1 MIAYCDRIKPNAF
14 SDADKAAWLSEAEGL
29 VYTEIFLLMPGE
41 FRPFVLAA
49 SYTAEE
55 LCFPEADLIRLKSP
69 IPDGFSVG
77 GLLKLTVDQTAAASF
92 YAENSSGTAEY
103 KILAISADG
112 CEIRIEAELPDTGRE
127 EDPASW
133 ALDFDGTGVE
143 LAVRPPHDKLY
154 AAYLTA
160 MIDFA
165 NGEYN
170 KYQNSMQLFN
180 LAFGEYARWYADN
193 FRPADRCADAV
204 ALELARGDLRN
215 PSRMVGYLSA
225 YAVAVKHGY
234 RGTEEEWLDS
244 LKGADGSS
252 GVWISD
258 TLDDWPEPDRHLW
271 IIRDDEPDEDIVI
284 PDGPEYAD
292 GELSLMDGSAPVGDP
307 IPLQIGLP
315 AVTAADNGDFLCVVN
330 GVWAKTSVEE
340 WSGGSY

>member
-1 MIAYCDRIKPNAF
+1 MKLTDVIAYCDRIKPNAF
-14 SDADKAAWLSEAEGL
+14 SDADKAGWLSEAEGL

-49 SYTAEE
+49 SYTAEG

-77 GLLKLTVDQTAAASF
+77 GLIKLTVDQTAAASL
-92 YAENSSGTAEY
+92 YADNSGTAEY
-103 KILAISADG
+103 KILEISADG
-112 CEIRIEAELPDTGRE
+112 CEIRVEAEFSDTGRE
-127 EDPASW
+127 GDPALW

-193 FRPADRCADAV
+193 FRPADR
-204 ALELARGDLRN
+204 N
-215 PSRMVGYLSA
+215 PSRTGAYLSA

-258 TLDDWPEPDRHLW
+258 TLNDWPEPDRHLW
-271 IIRDDEPDEDIVI
+271 IIRDDSPEEDIVI
-284 PDGPEYAD
+284 PDGLEYAD

>member
-1 MIAYCDRIKPNAF
+1 MEGNVRVTDVIAYCDRIKPNAF
-14 SDADKAAWLSEAEGL
+14 SDEVKAGWLSEAEGL

-41 FRPFVLAA
+41 FRPFVLST
-49 SYTAEE
+49 SYTAEGM
-55 LCFPEADLIRLKSP
+55 CFPEADIIRLKSP
-69 IPDGFSVG
+69 IPDGFRAD
-77 GLLKLTVDQTAAASF
+77 GLLKLTVDQTSETSL
-92 YAENSSGTAEY
+92 YADNSGTEGY
-103 KILAISADG
+103 KILSISADG
-112 CEIRIEAELPDTGRE
+112 CEIRLDASFTDTGRE

-133 ALDFDGTGVE
+133 TLDFDGTGVE
-143 LAVRPPHDKLY
+143 VAVRPPHDKLY

-180 LAFGEYARWYADN
+180 LAFGEFARWYADN
-193 FRPADRCADAV
+193 FRPADR
-204 ALELARGDLRN
+204 N
-215 PSRMVGYLSA
+215 PSRTGAYLSA

-234 RGTEEEWLDS
+234 RGTEEEWLAS

-258 TLDDWPEPDRHLW
+258 DLEDWPEPDRHLW
-271 IIRDDEPDEDIVI
+271 IIREDEPGDELVI
-284 PDGPEYAD
+284 PDGLKYEN
-292 GELSLMDGSAPVGDP
+292 GTLSLMDGTEPVGDP

-330 GVWAKTSVEE
+330 GAWAKAVIPE
-340 WSGGSY
+340 WNGGAY